1 MQIPESPV
9 KTKHDVIMNV
19 NKIYPHKLEECKK
32 VIDIKA
38 RDPDF
43 QDKYFRPITLF
54 RASKFEGYLN
64 EKSKENI
71 W

>member
-32 VIDIKA
+32 VVDTQWSWTYLK
-38 RDPDF
+38 
-43 QDKYFRPITLF
+43 TLQIVF
-54 RASKFEGYLN
+54 HKQYGGKNRN
-64 EKSKENI
+64 
-71 W
+71 